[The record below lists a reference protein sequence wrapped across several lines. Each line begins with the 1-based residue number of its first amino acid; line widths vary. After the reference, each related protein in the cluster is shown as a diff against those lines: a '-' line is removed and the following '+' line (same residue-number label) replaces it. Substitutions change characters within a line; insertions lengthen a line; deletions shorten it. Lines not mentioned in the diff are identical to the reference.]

1 MDDARLLAAI
11 DSQDIT
17 DLIMRWG
24 QARDRGDW
32 DVLRGC
38 FHGNGTIQ
46 IAWITG
52 SGSEFVD
59 KSAARLSESGKGEHA
74 KHIMSAPNTS
84 LKGARAFCHTHV
96 NHCARV
102 IVDGLEFDWEFWGQF
117 FDLVER
123 REDHIWRLFRRTMV
137 YEKDRLD
144 AVHGDAIPDGYFDA
158 DAFPGFPPEVRFLSW
173 RLAKNGIPPSKN
185 IITVNSAEEAA
196 LLAESKA
203 WLDAG

>member
-1 MDDARLLAAI
+1 MDEARLMAAVDARE
-11 DSQDIT
+11 IT

-32 DVLRGC
+32 DVLRDC
-38 FHGNGTIQ
+38 FHGDGTIQ

-52 SGSEFVD
+52 SGHEFVD
-59 KSAARLSESGKGEHA
+59 KSAQRLSEFGKGEHA
-74 KHIMSAPNTS
+74 KHIMATPNTS
-84 LKGARAFCHTHV
+84 LNGKRAFCQTHV

-117 FDLVER
+117 FDLEER
-123 REDHIWRLFRRTMV
+123 RKDGIWRLFRRTMV

-144 AVHGDAIPDGYFDA
+144 AVHGEAIPVGYFDA
-158 DAFPGFPPEVRFLSW
+158 AAFAGFPPEVRFLSW
-173 RLAKNGIPPSKN
+173 RLAKNGIPPSNN
-185 IITVNSAEEAA
+185 IITVNSPEEVA

>member
-1 MDDARLLAAI
+1 MDEARLLAAV
-11 DSQDIT
+11 DAQEIT

-32 DVLRGC
+32 NVLRDC
-38 FHGNGTIQ
+38 FHGDGTIQ

-52 SGSEFVD
+52 SGHEFVD
-59 KSAARLSESGKGEHA
+59 KSAERLSEFGKGEHA

-84 LKGARAFCHTHV
+84 LNGARAFCQTHV

-102 IVDGLEFDWEFWGQF
+102 IVDGIEFDWEFWGQF

-123 REDHIWRLFRRTMV
+123 REDGVWRLFQRTMV

-158 DAFPGFPPEVRFLSW
+158 GAFAGFPPEVRFLSW

-185 IITVNSAEEAA
+185 IITVNSPEEAA
-196 LLAESKA
+196 LLARSKD